1 MSAQL
6 GRLTSLPGDEV
17 MNLLNESVD
26 AHFKSIRGL
35 AFGFEYLTVL
45 NPDYFTSLVKEFLIY
60 APSAPPQQG
69 GAVSPG
75 KMIPGLFKTLG
86 DTLWQTKGSPFH
98 P

>member
-1 MSAQL
+1 LKSEILYMSAQL

-75 KMIPGLFKTLG
+75 KNI
-86 DTLWQTKGSPFH
+86 
-98 P
+98 